1 MMAANVY
8 FDGYLAGTLWRD
20 EAGLFH
26 FKYAPLF
33 LAADT
38 PPVSARLPKRADTF
52 TADKLFPFFF
62 NMLSEGSN
70 RKLQERIY
78 KIEPWDH
85 FSLLLKT
92 AHTDTIGAVTVKAV
106 AEIPRYV

>member
-1 MMAANVY
+1 MMAANVH
-8 FDGYLAGTLWRD
+8 FNDYLAGALWQD
-20 EAGLFH
+20 ESGLFH

-52 TADKLFPFFF
+52 TSDKLFPFFF

-85 FSLLLKT
+85 FSLLLNT
-92 AHTDTIGAVTVKAV
+92 AHTDTIGAVTVRA
-106 AEIPRYV
+106 ASELPNYV

>member
-1 MMAANVY
+1 MMAANIY
-8 FDGYLAGTLWRD
+8 FDDYLAGTLWRD
-20 EAGLFH
+20 EAGRFH
-26 FKYAPLF
+26 FKYAPIF

-38 PPVSARLPKRADTF
+38 PPISARMPKQADTF
-52 TADKLFPFFF
+52 LSDKLFPFFF

-78 KIEPWDH
+78 RIESWDH

-92 AHTDTIGAVTVKAV
+92 AHTDTIGAVTVRETTKL
-106 AEIPRYV
+106 PDYV